1 MENALARMGW
11 FDGAPDTLWDDQT
24 SAAVAAWYESAGYRP
39 NGLSEEDLSI
49 LRAAEDRVRAAE
61 ASVSGAGAA
70 LTEAKAGPSQS
81 VVIAAE
87 AELGAATRAVDLSR
101 IDADHANQMAESLR
115 SEAAL
120 ALADAERALVDGETA
135 DPPLTSDEVARL
147 ESEVA
152 DAEAALEDASF
163 QAARTATAQAGLVAQ
178 AVSRGLMW
186 QRLRWPTYKKET
198 NTSALA
204 QALGVTREELSGAQI
219 ELDDLEARLGVWL
232 PAGEVVFL
240 DQVPVRV
247 SESLQSQGS
256 EIAGDIMMVSGS
268 RLILQASAPG
278 DQSHLLAVGMDV
290 RTEDPLT
297 GGLISGAISVVAD
310 RPGTNGVP
318 GDRVYIEVILEDI
331 SAELVGENL
340 KLTIPINTTGGE
352 VLVVPSAA
360 LFATA
365 DGENPHRGRNEDES
379 LRTIRVRTGLAA
391 GGLVEIWRPSGDRA
405 PRWPPGR
412 R

>member
-1 MENALARMGW
+1 MGW

-186 QRLRWPTYKKET
+186 QRLRWPTYKKE
-198 NTSALA
+198 
-204 QALGVTREELSGAQI
+204 QTRQLSLKRWASH
-219 ELDDLEARLGVWL
+219 ARSY
-232 PAGEVVFL
+232 P
-240 DQVPVRV
+240 
-247 SESLQSQGS
+247 
-256 EIAGDIMMVSGS
+256 
-268 RLILQASAPG
+268 
-278 DQSHLLAVGMDV
+278 
-290 RTEDPLT
+290 
-297 GGLISGAISVVAD
+297 
-310 RPGTNGVP
+310 
-318 GDRVYIEVILEDI
+318 
-331 SAELVGENL
+331 
-340 KLTIPINTTGGE
+340 
-352 VLVVPSAA
+352 
-360 LFATA
+360 
-365 DGENPHRGRNEDES
+365 
-379 LRTIRVRTGLAA
+379 
-391 GGLVEIWRPSGDRA
+391 A
-405 PRWPPGR
+405 PRLN
-412 R
+412 